1 MKLKPTSLLIAGAL
15 MGAAVLPVQADPM
28 VDLLKVLRDKGTIS
42 AEDYELLANA
52 AKDKEEPERTEASA
66 LICPSCVR
74 DPLK

>member
-52 AKDKEEPERTEASA
+52 AKDKEEQAAAE
-66 LICPSCVR
+66 
-74 DPLK
+74 K